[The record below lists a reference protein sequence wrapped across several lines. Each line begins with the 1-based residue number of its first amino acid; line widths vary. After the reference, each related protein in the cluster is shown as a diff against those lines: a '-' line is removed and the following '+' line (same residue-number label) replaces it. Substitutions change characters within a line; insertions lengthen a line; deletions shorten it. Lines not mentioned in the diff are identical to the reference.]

1 MGQNQNIEIRFFNHQ
16 TVDQKGQR
24 KIKMIVVDHLNS
36 GQLFGN
42 DDSKT
47 LFESKL
53 EMNELENHLI
63 VFQSIHHGHQRP
75 KPVHFVDRNFPPHN
89 LKQHVKTI
97 KIKDDE
103 NKNKGQGIDTTID
116 DANQSVM

>member
-1 MGQNQNIEIRFFNHQ
+1 MGQNQNIEIRFFNHR

-36 GQLFGN
+36 SQLFGN

-53 EMNELENHLI
+53 EMNELENHSI

-75 KPVHFVDRNFPPHN
+75 KPVHFVDRNFPPRN
-89 LKQHVKTI
+89 LKQHGVSHSLFFTVSHAYKPCQ
-97 KIKDDE
+97 KSKV
-103 NKNKGQGIDTTID
+103 GQTSI
-116 DANQSVM
+116 S